1 MIVSEGATRVAG
13 ALNESKEFAE
23 VLKAFGECLSDRM
36 NGIRAKSTGD
46 PQDYFNYILELP
58 ENAAFRG
65 CMAPAKR
72 SESHGT
78 ESAGEKS
85 DSSMGELISAGI
97 EEFELGKVLLDVIGQ
112 GNGEAEVEYVQ
123 EHLGELGPLVPLEVL
138 QKTDQ
143 YMKETEQ
150 WMESLKQ
157 LSELD
162 SRVAMDAF
170 ALADLGISLKDLQKG
185 LDQCNAAM

>member
-1 MIVSEGATRVAG
+1 
-13 ALNESKEFAE
+13 
-23 VLKAFGECLSDRM
+23 
-36 NGIRAKSTGD
+36 
-46 PQDYFNYILELP
+46 
-58 ENAAFRG
+58 
-65 CMAPAKR
+65 
-72 SESHGT
+72 
-78 ESAGEKS
+78 
-85 DSSMGELISAGI
+85 
-97 EEFELGKVLLDVIGQ
+97 VIGQ

-123 EHLGELGPLVPLEVL
+123 EHLGELGPLVPQEVL

>member
-1 MIVSEGATRVAG
+1 M
-13 ALNESKEFAE
+13 L
-23 VLKAFGECLSDRM
+23 
-36 NGIRAKSTGD
+36 
-46 PQDYFNYILELP
+46 
-58 ENAAFRG
+58 
-65 CMAPAKR
+65 R
-72 SESHGT
+72 SEDAWRRPNGRNRTAQRVLARKAAHLWANSSVRALRSSLAAERLLLHVAVARAGN
-78 ESAGEKS
+78 SAGRQRDLHQPGAVDARVGLAAPQVGS
-85 DSSMGELISAGI
+85 
-97 EEFELGKVLLDVIGQ
+97 
-112 GNGEAEVEYVQ
+112 VQ
-123 EHLGELGPLVPLEVL
+123 EHLGELGPLVPQEVL